1 MARPAVP
8 ILFLVSLLAPTA
20 FSQSIPQIPKSK
32 SEPILSHPYDIIFSA
47 DGNHLYVADP
57 DNNRIL
63 VFNANRTEQKKSRR
77 SELFQC
83 WPNSAVKRRLALA

>member
-20 FSQSIPQIPKSK
+20 LAQSVPQIPKSQ
-32 SEPILSHPYDIIFSA
+32 SEPILSPPYDIIFSA
-47 DGNHLYVADP
+47 DGNHLYVAEL

-63 VFNANRTEQKKSRR
+63 RFERK
-77 SELFQC
+77 
-83 WPNSAVKRRLALA
+83 

>member
-20 FSQSIPQIPKSK
+20 FSQSNPQIPNSK